1 MPGLQQGKK
10 ENWVEAKAGFPCRW
24 GSGGS
29 VVEGLPAMQEMRV
42 QFQIGKIPWRRKW
55 QPSPVFLPGKFHGQR
70 SLEGFRVR
78 ATEHSRIM
86 PDIARD
92 CEDYKMI
99 VMPSRDLSLI
109 IIINNNALFLKC
121 CLLTIPHSI

>member
-1 MPGLQQGKK
+1 M
-10 ENWVEAKAGFPCRW
+10 
-24 GSGGS
+24 
-29 VVEGLPAMQEMRV
+29 EGLPAMQEMRV

-78 ATEHSRIM
+78 ATEHSHIM

-109 IIINNNALFLKC
+109 IIINNNALFLKF